1 MKKILLKVVIGVI
14 AIPTVTLGALF
25 VTRNIPVVNEK
36 VIEPLAQVTK
46 NLGLPVIVKPKIS
59 EETMRKC
66 IGDLKYI
73 YYVQRSCCEGTYPNE
88 ETDTID
94 EWLKKSG
101 CRNPETQ
108 ELQNIKAVNNQEGF
122 GTKYFI
128 LLYSEKEGYNLTWRE
143 FLETD
148 LRVTGL
154 RIGASEEDIKKC
166 LQLDLEED
174 IPMNDLSISNSD
186 DDGIFS
192 LYQKRTE
199 LSDQYQEAMKI
210 GDKEKEKELQQQIE
224 KLENEIK
231 EYENSNNKSAEKNE
245 EQIKKYNQLKE
256 KYDEID
262 KKYIEAIEN
271 NENEKAEELQKE
283 KDNII
288 NEMSNL

>member
-94 EWLKKSG
+94 EWLEKLG
-101 CRNPETQ
+101 CLNPETQ

-148 LRVTGL
+148 LKVTEL
-154 RIGASEEDIKKC
+154 RRGASEEDIQKC
-166 LQLDLEED
+166 LQLDLDED
-174 IPMNDLSISNSD
+174 IPMNDLSVNSNLD
-186 DDGIFS
+186 EFEEKNKQ
-192 LYQKRTE
+192 LEEKKQE
-199 LSDQYQEAMKI
+199 LEQQYSELIQNG
-210 GDKEKEKELQQQIE
+210 GDIE
-224 KLENEIK
+224 KANNLLKQCYEIELEQAEVMLQKYTK
-231 EYENSNNKSAEKNE
+231 EYEQAVKEGDTSNADALKGYIKMHE
-245 EQIKKYNQLKE
+245 EMKKETEQQLMNYK
-256 KYDEID
+256 
-262 KKYIEAIEN
+262 
-271 NENEKAEELQKE
+271 
-283 KDNII
+283 
-288 NEMSNL
+288 

>member
-1 MKKILLKVVIGVI
+1 MRKILLKVVIGVI

-36 VIEPLAQVTK
+36 IVTPLAKAV
-46 NLGLPVIVKPKIS
+46 NSIGLPVLVKPKIS

-73 YYVQRSCCEGTYPNE
+73 YYVQRSCCEGEYPNC

-94 EWLKKSG
+94 EWLEKSG

-148 LRVTGL
+148 LKVTEL
-154 RIGASEEDIKKC
+154 RRGASEEDIKKC

-186 DDGIFS
+186 DGIFS

-199 LSDQYQEAMKI
+199 LSDQYQEAMKN

>member
-154 RIGASEEDIKKC
+154 RIGASEEDIQKC
-166 LQLDLEED
+166 LQLDLDED
-174 IPMNDLSISNSD
+174 IPMNDLSVNSNLD
-186 DDGIFS
+186 EFEEKNNQ
-192 LYQKRTE
+192 LEEKKQE
-199 LSDQYQEAMKI
+199 LEQQYSELIQNG
-210 GDKEKEKELQQQIE
+210 GDIE
-224 KLENEIK
+224 KANNLLKQCYEIELEQAEVMLQKYTK
-231 EYENSNNKSAEKNE
+231 EYEQAVKEGDTSNADALKGYIKMHE
-245 EQIKKYNQLKE
+245 EMKKE
-256 KYDEID
+256 TE
-262 KKYIEAIEN
+262 
-271 NENEKAEELQKE
+271 QKLMNY
-283 KDNII
+283 K
-288 NEMSNL
+288 

>member
-154 RIGASEEDIKKC
+154 RIGASEEDIQKC
-166 LQLDLEED
+166 LQLDLDED
-174 IPMNDLSISNSD
+174 IPMNDLSVNSNLD
-186 DDGIFS
+186 EFEEKNNQ
-192 LYQKRTE
+192 LEEKKQE
-199 LSDQYQEAMKI
+199 LEQQYSELIQNG
-210 GDKEKEKELQQQIE
+210 GDIE
-224 KLENEIK
+224 KANNLLKQCYGIELEQAEVMLQKYTK
-231 EYENSNNKSAEKNE
+231 EYEQAVKEGDTSNADALKGYIKMHE
-245 EQIKKYNQLKE
+245 EMKKE
-256 KYDEID
+256 TE
-262 KKYIEAIEN
+262 
-271 NENEKAEELQKE
+271 QKLMNY
-283 KDNII
+283 K
-288 NEMSNL
+288 

>member
-94 EWLKKSG
+94 EWLEKLG
-101 CRNPETQ
+101 CLNPETQ

-154 RIGASEEDIKKC
+154 RIGASEEDIQKC
-166 LQLDLEED
+166 LQLDLDED
-174 IPMNDLSISNSD
+174 IPMNDLSVNSNLD
-186 DDGIFS
+186 EFEEKNKQ
-192 LYQKRTE
+192 LEEKKQE
-199 LSDQYQEAMKI
+199 LEQQYSELIQNG
-210 GDKEKEKELQQQIE
+210 GDIE
-224 KLENEIK
+224 KANNLLKQCYEIELEQAEVMLQKYTK
-231 EYENSNNKSAEKNE
+231 EYEQAVKEGDTSNADALKGYIKMHE
-245 EQIKKYNQLKE
+245 EMKKE
-256 KYDEID
+256 TE
-262 KKYIEAIEN
+262 
-271 NENEKAEELQKE
+271 QKLMNY
-283 KDNII
+283 K
-288 NEMSNL
+288 

>member
-94 EWLKKSG
+94 EWLEKLG
-101 CRNPETQ
+101 CLNPETQ

-148 LRVTGL
+148 LKVTGL
-154 RIGASEEDIKKC
+154 RRGASEEDIQKC
-166 LQLDLEED
+166 LQLDLDED
-174 IPMNDLSISNSD
+174 IPMNDLSVNSNLD
-186 DDGIFS
+186 EFEEKNNQ
-192 LYQKRTE
+192 LEEKKQE
-199 LSDQYQEAMKI
+199 LEQQYSELIQNG
-210 GDKEKEKELQQQIE
+210 GDIE
-224 KLENEIK
+224 KANNLLKQCYEIELEQAEVMLQKYTK
-231 EYENSNNKSAEKNE
+231 EYEQAVKEGDTSNADALKGYIKMHE
-245 EQIKKYNQLKE
+245 EMKKE
-256 KYDEID
+256 TE
-262 KKYIEAIEN
+262 
-271 NENEKAEELQKE
+271 QKLMNY
-283 KDNII
+283 K
-288 NEMSNL
+288 